1 MVMPNRLARS
11 TSPYLLQHAENPVDW
26 HEWGPEAFALAR
38 ERGVPIFLSI
48 GYSTCYWC
56 HVMERESFE
65 SADVAALMNELYV
78 CIKVDREQRPDV
90 DDVYMAATQIMTGHG
105 GWPMSVFLEPESLRP
120 YYCGTYFPVEPRH
133 GIPAFGQVLRGL
145 ADAYA
150 NRRDEVNEQAG
161 KLADAVSAHLAGER
175 TPVAIGA
182 TQVEQ
187 AVGTLIQTHDTIDGG
202 FGGAPKFPQPVYLEF
217 LLEASESV
225 DEASRDA
232 IDAVVV
238 KSLDKMAIG
247 GLFDQV
253 GGGFHRYC
261 VDKNWTVPHFEKMLY
276 DNAQLVSVYARAAS
290 VYSDAL
296 YARVVKRTL
305 DYVIREMVG
314 AEGQFLSAQ
323 DAEVNGREG
332 QNYLWTRDEVERA
345 LADAGDTNMIGAAVE
360 VYGLSRTNFQDPHH
374 PSDGPKNVLR
384 LEDRPDA
391 VAKARGVSELELL
404 SQLNVIHAA
413 LRTVRD
419 ERDQPHTDDK
429 ALASWNGM
437 MITAM
442 LDGHALLGDEIYAEY
457 AERATAFILERMRR
471 EDGTLARDWRD
482 GRTTTDG
489 VLEDHACVLRALL
502 AMHAAGIG
510 SGPYLD
516 DARALADAIET
527 RFGDGAGGYF
537 DTREGTDDLFV
548 RPRTFYD
555 GAIPSGGST
564 LLNAFV
570 TFARIDPEG
579 PWKDRA
585 IALARSLSSPVAEQ
599 PVSAINATR
608 GVLRLMRLGADAAAA
623 IADAPEPKAA
633 PAGSAS
639 RQAPQPWRSTR
650 TPSG

>member
-1 MVMPNRLARS
+1 
-11 TSPYLLQHAENPVDW
+11 
-26 HEWGPEAFALAR
+26 
-38 ERGVPIFLSI
+38 
-48 GYSTCYWC
+48 
-56 HVMERESFE
+56 
-65 SADVAALMNELYV
+65 
-78 CIKVDREQRPDV
+78 
-90 DDVYMAATQIMTGHG
+90 MT
-105 GWPMSVFLEPESLRP
+105 
-120 YYCGTYFPVEPRH
+120 
-133 GIPAFGQVLRGL
+133 
-145 ADAYA
+145 
-150 NRRDEVNEQAG
+150 
-161 KLADAVSAHLAGER
+161 
-175 TPVAIGA
+175 
-182 TQVEQ
+182 
-187 AVGTLIQTHDTIDGG
+187 DTIEGG

-217 LLEASESV
+217 LLEASRQSV
-225 DEASRDA
+225 DEARRGTRSITACGTRSTGWRGRAVRPGGGRVPPVLRGWDVDGA
-232 IDAVVV
+232 ALREDAVR
-238 KSLDKMAIG
+238 
-247 GLFDQV
+247 Q
-253 GGGFHRYC
+253 
-261 VDKNWTVPHFEKMLY
+261 
-276 DNAQLVSVYARAAS
+276 RAS
-290 VYSDAL
+290 Y
-296 YARVVKRTL
+296 
-305 DYVIREMVG
+305 
-314 AEGQFLSAQ
+314 
-323 DAEVNGREG
+323 
-332 QNYLWTRDEVERA
+332 EVERA

-360 VYGLSRTNFQDPHH
+360 VYGLGRTNFQDPHH

-623 IADAPEPKAA
+623 IADAPGPKAA

-639 RQAPQPWRSTR
+639 RQAPQPVEVYADAERVTVTEDAPGEVNLVVRIAEGYHVLAAEPVSDSAQGKPMPELMPLRVGLVSGQGVAVYADYPTGEPYGAAMVGSDDLR
-650 TPSG
+650 VHTGDLELRIAIERAEGIGPTPGRPILGLTLQACTDTACLEPKTFELDVAIDLG